1 MPVFRIDNFVDAYR
15 LRAQSADIHELA
27 ARPNKTAL
35 TVFVSRQILEAIQ
48 PRPDDTLVDIGCGD
62 ATLLRMASGCTGKC
76 IGIVG
81 TVEEK
86 IRLEG
91 ATPNVSFIASNAQNL
106 LLESAIASKIVCNA
120 ALFYLSTAKAVQASL
135 REIARVARPGATI
148 WVGEMPV
155 AEEGEYYRR
164 YRGNSMPAY
173 LWFLLRHNGL
183 RSFLGM
189 IRRWSKAVFGSER
202 IILNSA
208 EIFYTEPEAFIPL
221 AESCGLQLKSHF
233 RHKDLDD
240 GGKVIESKFRYDY
253 VFTV

>member
-27 ARPNKTAL
+27 ARPGKRAVTDY
-35 TVFVSRQILEAIQ
+35 VSRQILEAMQ
-48 PRPDDTLVDIGCGD
+48 PGPDDTLVDIGCGD
-62 ATLLRMASGCTGKC
+62 ATLLRLASGHSGKC

-91 ATPNVSFIASNAQNL
+91 VTSGVYFIASNAQKL
-106 LLESAIASKIVCNA
+106 HLESASASKIVCNGM
-120 ALFYLSTAKAVQASL
+120 LFYLSTEKAVRSSL
-135 REIARVARPGATI
+135 REIARIARPGAII

-155 AEEGEYYRR
+155 AEEGEHYRR
-164 YRGNSMPAY
+164 YRGNSMIAF

-189 IRRWSKAVFGSER
+189 IRRLLQAVFGSER

-208 EIFYTEPEAFIPL
+208 EMFYTEPEAFIPL
-221 AESCGLQLKSHF
+221 AEGCGLRLKTHF
-233 RHKDLDD
+233 RHKELDD
-240 GGKVIESKFRYDY
+240 EGKVVESKFRYDY